1 MSETAV
7 DAKPV
12 APIGTD
18 ALIAGALLLAGA
30 IVFLWYAPA
39 SYQIYLALH
48 ILAVT
53 VWVGGD
59 ITLTTLGIV
68 FEAKRDGPTLAALGR
83 MGTWIG
89 TRVYTPALF
98 FVFGFGVALVE
109 KSGLGWNHFWIIF
122 GIVFEQ
128 KQDGPTLAAL
138 GRMGTWIGTRIYTPT
153 LFFVLGFGVALVE
166 KSGTP
171 WDEFWVV
178 FGVVGWALA
187 MTIGITFV
195 GPELGRIDR
204 AAQEF
209 GPESAE
215 VARRVKRLFTIF
227 RFDTAVLAL
236 VVIDM
241 AAKPSF

>member
-1 MSETAV
+1 MDEA
-7 DAKPV
+7 A
-12 APIGTD
+12 APAGTRRFTPPITLD
-18 ALIAGALLLAGA
+18 TLLAGALLLAGA
-30 IVFLWYAPA
+30 IVFLWYAPG

-53 VWVGGD
+53 LWVGGD

-68 FEAKRDGPTLAALGR
+68 FEQKRDGPTLAALGR

-98 FVFGFGVALVE
+98 FVFGFGVAL
-109 KSGLGWNHFWIIF
+109 I
-122 GIVFEQ
+122 
-128 KQDGPTLAAL
+128 
-138 GRMGTWIGTRIYTPT
+138 
-153 LFFVLGFGVALVE
+153 E

-171 WDEFWVV
+171 WDQFWVI

-209 GPESAE
+209 GPESPE
-215 VARRVKRLFTIF
+215 VATRVKRLFTIF
-227 RFDTAVLAL
+227 RFDTALLAL

>member
-1 MSETAV
+1 MDEAAPAET
-7 DAKPV
+7 KRFTP
-12 APIGTD
+12 PIALD
-18 ALIAGALLLAGA
+18 ALLAGALLLGVT

-53 VWVGGD
+53 IWVGGD
-59 ITLTTLGIV
+59 ITLTTL
-68 FEAKRDGPTLAALGR
+68 
-83 MGTWIG
+83 
-89 TRVYTPALF
+89 
-98 FVFGFGVALVE
+98 
-109 KSGLGWNHFWIIF
+109 

-138 GRMGTWIGTRIYTPT
+138 GRMGTWIGTRVYTPT
-153 LFFVLGFGVALVE
+153 LFFVFGFGVALVE
-166 KSGTP
+166 KSGVP
-171 WDEFWVV
+171 WDQFWVV
-178 FGVVGWALA
+178 FGIVGWSLA
-187 MTIGITFV
+187 MAIGISFV

-209 GPESAE
+209 GPESPE
-215 VARRVKRLFTIF
+215 VATRVKRLFTIF
-227 RFDTAVLAL
+227 RFDTALLAL

>member
-1 MSETAV
+1 MAYESRVADTAV
-7 DAKPV
+7 DAPAKPF

-18 ALIAGALLLAGA
+18 ALIAGALLLAGS

-39 SYQIYLALH
+39 SYEIYLALH

-68 FEAKRDGPTLAALGR
+68 FEQKQDGPTLAALGR

-98 FVFGFGVALVE
+98 FVFGFGVALIE
-109 KSGLGWNHFWIIF
+109 KAGL
-122 GIVFEQ
+122 
-128 KQDGPTLAAL
+128 
-138 GRMGTWIGTRIYTPT
+138 
-153 LFFVLGFGVALVE
+153 
-166 KSGTP
+166 P
-171 WDEFWVV
+171 WDEFWII

-187 MTIGITFV
+187 MAIGIAFV
-195 GPELGRIDR
+195 GPELGRIDK

-209 GPESAE
+209 GPDSPE
-215 VARRVKRLFTIF
+215 VGRRVKRLFTIF
-227 RFDTAVLAL
+227 RFDTALLAL
-236 VVIDM
+236 IVIDM

>member
-1 MSETAV
+1 MDEAAPPTP
-7 DAKPV
+7 AKTFTP
-12 APIGTD
+12 PIALD
-18 ALIAGALLLAGA
+18 ALLAGALLLAGT
-30 IVFLWYAPA
+30 ILFLWYAPG

-68 FEAKRDGPTLAALGR
+68 FEQKRDGPTLAALGR

-89 TRVYTPALF
+89 TRVYTPTLF

-109 KSGLGWNHFWIIF
+109 KSG
-122 GIVFEQ
+122 Q
-128 KQDGPTLAAL
+128 
-138 GRMGTWIGTRIYTPT
+138 
-153 LFFVLGFGVALVE
+153 
-166 KSGTP
+166 P
-171 WDEFWVV
+171 WDQFWVV
-178 FGVVGWALA
+178 FGVVAWALA
-187 MTIGITFV
+187 MAIGITFV

-209 GPESAE
+209 GPESPE

-227 RFDTAVLAL
+227 RFDTAVLIL
-236 VVIDM
+236 VVVDM
-241 AAKPSF
+241 TAKPSF

>member
-1 MSETAV
+1 MDEA
-7 DAKPV
+7 A
-12 APIGTD
+12 APAGKRFAPPIALD
-18 ALIAGALLLAGA
+18 ALLAGALLLGA
-30 IVFLWYAPA
+30 TIVFLWFAPG

-53 VWVGGD
+53 IWVGGD
-59 ITLTTLGIV
+59 ITLTTL
-68 FEAKRDGPTLAALGR
+68 
-83 MGTWIG
+83 
-89 TRVYTPALF
+89 
-98 FVFGFGVALVE
+98 
-109 KSGLGWNHFWIIF
+109 

-138 GRMGTWIGTRIYTPT
+138 GRMGTWIGTRVYTPT

-171 WDEFWVV
+171 WDQFWVV

-209 GPESAE
+209 GPDSAE

>member
-1 MSETAV
+1 MDEA
-7 DAKPV
+7 A
-12 APIGTD
+12 APAGSRRFTPPITLD
-18 ALIAGALLLAGA
+18 TLLAGALLLAGA
-30 IVFLWYAPA
+30 IVFLWYAPG

-53 VWVGGD
+53 LWVGGD

-68 FEAKRDGPTLAALGR
+68 FEQKRDGPTLAALGR

-98 FVFGFGVALVE
+98 FVFGFGVAL
-109 KSGLGWNHFWIIF
+109 I
-122 GIVFEQ
+122 
-128 KQDGPTLAAL
+128 
-138 GRMGTWIGTRIYTPT
+138 
-153 LFFVLGFGVALVE
+153 E

-171 WDEFWVV
+171 WDQFWVI

-209 GPESAE
+209 GPESPE
-215 VARRVKRLFTIF
+215 VATRVKRLFTIF
-227 RFDTAVLAL
+227 RFDTALLAL